1 MNDTE
6 FKKLLGSRIQELRLK
21 KGLTQEQLSEM
32 IDVGERNLSK
42 LECGKIFVKSSTVTK
57 LLSALEVEPQELF
70 DFSTLKQ
77 KNEIKKILKNAIDND
92 LVDID
97 LLYKIYRSVKI

>member
-1 MNDTE
+1 MNE
-6 FKKLLGSRIQELRLK
+6 FAFKKLFGARIKELRLK
-21 KGLTQEQLSEM
+21 KGFTQEKLAEI

-42 LECGKIFVKSSTVTK
+42 IECGEIFVKSSTVTK

-97 LLYKIYRSVKI
+97 LLYRIYRSVKI